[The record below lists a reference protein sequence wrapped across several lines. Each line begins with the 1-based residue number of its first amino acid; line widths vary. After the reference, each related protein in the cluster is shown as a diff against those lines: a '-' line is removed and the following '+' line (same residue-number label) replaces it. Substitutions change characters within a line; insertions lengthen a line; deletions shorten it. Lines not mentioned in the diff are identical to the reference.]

1 MVETLAL
8 TKRPVD
14 ELDGA
19 VDGRAFLVAGQE
31 EADRAGERSPRDE
44 AQGGGDRG
52 GDAALHVAGAAAP
65 EFAVGDLGR
74 ERVEPPA
81 RLVARRHD
89 VGVAGEGEI
98 GPRVSEPR
106 IEVEDRGRSLGL
118 EGDEV
123 GGEPGL
129 AQKIAQIG
137 QRAGVDRR
145 DRGKAE
151 KRARDLERRGRSGHD
166 EACRAATSAAFH
178 ARAPPSR
185 GRRRRSA
192 ARCWTEDSIDL
203 CWGCASGT

>member
-1 MVETLAL
+1 MIEAFAL

-31 EADRAGERSPRDE
+31 EADRAGERSPRDK
-44 AQGGGDRG
+44 AQGGGDGG

-65 EFAVGDLGR
+65 EFPVGDFGR

-81 RLVARRHD
+81 RLVAGRHD

-106 IEVEDRGRSLGL
+106 IEVEDRGRSRRL

-123 GGEPGL
+123 GGEARL
-129 AQKIAQIG
+129 AQEIAQIG
-137 QRAGVDRR
+137 QSAGVDRR
-145 DRGKAE
+145 HRGKAE
-151 KRARDLERRGRSGHD
+151 KRARDLERRGRSRHD
-166 EACRAATSAAFH
+166 GA
-178 ARAPPSR
+178 
-185 GRRRRSA
+185 
-192 ARCWTEDSIDL
+192 
-203 CWGCASGT
+203 